1 MWYCGKW
8 PDTSPLVVLV
18 FYVTETW
25 SFGFLSVPNEC
36 IFFVFPQ
43 IEENS
48 RVLEYLG
55 HGISDSV
62 SSLDS
67 IGKTTDV
74 KAEKWKQGAR
84 KTLLNWVTNALPK

>member
-1 MWYCGKW
+1 MITNSWTY
-8 PDTSPLVVLV
+8 S
-18 FYVTETW
+18 
-25 SFGFLSVPNEC
+25 
-36 IFFVFPQ
+36 Q

-48 RVLEYLG
+48 RNLEYLG
-55 HGISDSV
+55 HGIGGSV

-67 IGKTTDV
+67 VGNQKHGDL

>member
-1 MWYCGKW
+1 MLLNPC
-8 PDTSPLVVLV
+8 TFVLLIHSP
-18 FYVTETW
+18 F
-25 SFGFLSVPNEC
+25 
-36 IFFVFPQ
+36 Q

-48 RVLEYLG
+48 RNLEYLG
-55 HGISDSV
+55 HGISGSV

-67 IGKTTDV
+67 VGKNVSDV

>member
-1 MWYCGKW
+1 MTKTDRLLIAVLY
-8 PDTSPLVVLV
+8 VVHTL
-18 FYVTETW
+18 
-25 SFGFLSVPNEC
+25 
-36 IFFVFPQ
+36 Q

-48 RVLEYLG
+48 RNLEYLG
-55 HGISDSV
+55 HGISGSV

-67 IGKTTDV
+67 VGKNASDV

>member
-1 MWYCGKW
+1 MNYINYIFC
-8 PDTSPLVVLV
+8 
-18 FYVTETW
+18 
-25 SFGFLSVPNEC
+25 SFL
-36 IFFVFPQ
+36 Q

-67 IGKTTDV
+67 IDKTSDV

-84 KTLLNWVTNALPK
+84 KTLLNWVTNTLPR

>member
-1 MWYCGKW
+1 MK
-8 PDTSPLVVLV
+8 LL
-18 FYVTETW
+18 
-25 SFGFLSVPNEC
+25 
-36 IFFVFPQ
+36 IPQ

-55 HGISDSV
+55 HGISGSV

-67 IGKTTDV
+67 VGRSSDV

-84 KTLLNWVTNALPK
+84 KTLLNWVTNALPQ

>member
-1 MWYCGKW
+1 MGSLTNC
-8 PDTSPLVVLV
+8 LNNLC
-18 FYVTETW
+18 
-25 SFGFLSVPNEC
+25 SFFSRTFL
-36 IFFVFPQ
+36 Q

-48 RVLEYLG
+48 RNLEYLG
-55 HGISDSV
+55 HGISGSV

-67 IGKTTDV
+67 VGKNASDV